1 MLCGS
6 GEGVEGVAV
15 QALSVFGH
23 CITDKLQQS
32 TSFLQQLVNSVL
44 LQLHMYA
51 GTYHNTGHC
60 GPTTTRRWSHWRC
73 RLMPGAGVLVSS
85 ITRPVKTDGVSQSIF
100 NGPLTYF
107 SRHKMCG

>member
-44 LQLHMYA
+44 LQLHMCNA
-51 GTYHNTGHC
+51 
-60 GPTTTRRWSHWRC
+60 P
-73 RLMPGAGVLVSS
+73 VLAIVWG
-85 ITRPVKTDGVSQSIF
+85 DDDW
-100 NGPLTYF
+100 L
-107 SRHKMCG
+107 